1 MQAAPPRTT
10 VYYKPSAQGV
20 ARCHEAFVCTGL
32 SANFR
37 TSRRGALAAGKMAK
51 VLAVLAALVLGAEA
65 GLTANGGNCAD
76 SDAGLCRMP
85 EVAAKVALEVET
97 AGGNCTGPNDVTS
110 GSMDGPDDV
119 TCPCWEL
126 DAYKTDEAAFEVLRS
141 YSGGCATDEVYPSN
155 DCAEVDEDTD
165 PTEGDE
171 EPHGRI
177 RDVTEQLMTQAAM
190 DAAFA
195 AGCLSSAYDGPV
207 PVTPADA
214 AVGTELADFPLASGQ
229 NWCGPWATRTDTAKT
244 CTKSIFDANG
254 ALFLIITGATNLPPL
269 LPLPLDA
276 DPQRAR
282 AAGGALIII
291 FFQCSLV
298 GAYELL
304 CSSKGAAFDEDAE
317 P

>member
-1 MQAAPPRTT
+1 
-10 VYYKPSAQGV
+10 
-20 ARCHEAFVCTGL
+20 
-32 SANFR
+32 
-37 TSRRGALAAGKMAK
+37 MAK

-65 GLTANGGNCAD
+65 GLTANGGNCTD
-76 SDAGLCRMP
+76 SDEGLCRVP
-85 EVAAKVALEVET
+85 DVAAQVALEVET

-119 TCPCWEL
+119 TCPCWAL
-126 DAYKTDEAAFEVLRS
+126 DHNTDAETFEDLKS
-141 YSGGCATDEVYPSN
+141 YSGGCATDETEG
-155 DCAEVDEDTD
+155 CAEVTEVTD
-165 PTEGDE
+165 PTEADE

-177 RDVTEQLMTQAAM
+177 RDPAEQVLTKAAM

-195 AGCLSSAYDGPV
+195 AGCTSSAYDGPV
-207 PVTPADA
+207 KVT
-214 AVGTELADFPLASGQ
+214 VSTEGTELADFPLANGTLGGQ
-229 NWCGPWATRTDTAKT
+229 NWCGPWADRTDTAKT

-254 ALFLIITGATNLPPL
+254 ALFLIITGATNLGPL
-269 LPLPLDA
+269 SFLLAAPLDA

-304 CSSKGAAFDEDAE
+304 FSKKGDDELEDKE